1 MNKKIISLVL
11 ALVMVLGTFTSVF
24 AAETTTKKAE
34 AKKAEAGEKVE
45 KVVGK
50 DNKIQY
56 VIDKKLVEGYE
67 DGNYGLDKNIKR
79 SEITR
84 LLVLA
89 NGNEELAKQL
99 QGSMKIYSDVDAK
112 HWANGV
118 ISVGTTVP
126 SDANG
131 IAMLAGYPDGSFKPE
146 NDVTYAELA
155 KMLVV
160 LVKEDLTADMVKN
173 AKWAT
178 SWMTWAAQL
187 GILDDVNVVDSNKA
201 ANRADAFTMVYNAL
215 YAMKEFK
222 RVPANETRGIVS
234 NLTNSK
240 LTLNQDSEK
249 EYTITGD
256 TVIVDGINVRK
267 QIVKVNSL
275 NNLDLYKGSLVR
287 ILVNDKNE
295 VTHIIEL
302 GNPEVLAR
310 TDKENQLLD
319 TDNHIW
325 EGVADATVETN
336 YYKNIESLKDL
347 DQKKV
352 DGAYATVTLN
362 GSKTKA
368 DYIKFHKAN
377 GNELANLKVND
388 KTEIYVANPY
398 NNIMKEVKDINEAL
412 SLIGFH
418 NYGKDYKIPNVYAGF
433 DTDDHKSAVKSFD
446 SERSTAKVI
455 VFNVVSKDNDGDRY
469 RVINSSSSKFSST
482 LEDTDGKL
490 YDRDNVLNK
499 ANFPLNY
506 GDLLDVI
513 ETRGDVIDR
522 LLDHSDEKAFPVVKV
537 AQIFDN
543 DEIQVED
550 RFGNETLLYV
560 GDADIFNAKQ
570 YKDLAKGDYL
580 QFTANNKDARDIEI
594 VSILDDS
601 KDTRDLFDKSGSVLN
616 VVQGIE
622 EGTAVGTV
630 TKVNNDAYPYTVE
643 IKIEEANWDKGLAK
657 TTKVFEVSKEWADAL
672 KVGQDVKFKV
682 NFRDNN
688 KNDWAFNFVL
698 NDGKDTSI
706 LRKPGTLTIDE
717 YLEKEFLADIEKLT
731 PANKV
736 TVKNVD
742 EVAAAVEA
750 IDGQLDAQK
759 QFKLLSENKDHA
771 NKLEAVRKA
780 VKEAKAEKAAAD
792 KAAAAEKAEAD
803 AKKKLTDEF
812 AEAVK
817 AEYDKVKGVKDV
829 LELKYDAETK
839 TATVVV
845 LDKEATF
852 NDVNGTNTMVA
863 LGNVA
868 NGANLK
874 YYQVENQPKQEISE
888 NKKDN
893 RDNLLADLFAATGA
907 DPSKLGNF
915 VGKEVKVTAHLEKG
929 DVKATDVYTVKIV
942 EGQAK

>member
-24 AAETTTKKAE
+24 AEAAKADAKKEEVKKTETKKA
-34 AKKAEAGEKVE
+34 KAGEKVE

-67 DGNYGLDKNIKR
+67 DGTYGLDKNIKR

-160 LVKEDLTADMVKN
+160 LAKEDLTADMVKN

-287 ILVNDKNE
+287 ILTNDKNE

-310 TDKENQLLD
+310 TDKEGELLD

-433 DTDDHKSAVKSFD
+433 DTDDHKSAVKSFN

-513 ETRGDVIDR
+513 ETRGDVIDK

-580 QFTANNKDARDIEI
+580 QFLANNKDARDIEI

-616 VVQGIE
+616 VVQGIQAN
-622 EGTAVGTV
+622 TVVGTV
-630 TKVNNDAYPYTVE
+630 TKVNAEAYPYTVE
-643 IKIEEANWDKGLAK
+643 VKIEEANWDAGLAK

-672 KVGQDVKFKV
+672 RVGQDVKFNV
-682 NFRDNN
+682 NFKDNER
-688 KNDWAFNFVL
+688 NDWAFNFVL
-698 NDGKDTSI
+698 NDGKDTKIVKPNTTTILEQYVRLVENLPKAENINVSNFLETKAELESI
-706 LRKPGTLTIDE
+706 TL
-717 YLEKEFLADIEKLT
+717 
-731 PANKV
+731 ANSDQFKFEHDYPNHFAKA
-736 TVKNVD
+736 TAVKNALD
-742 EVAAAVEA
+742 KATEKDAKDLLAVIE
-750 IDGQLDAQK
+750 
-759 QFKLLSENKDHA
+759 
-771 NKLEAVRKA
+771 
-780 VKEAKAEKAAAD
+780 KAEKALENTKISKDGTDVKTFEDWATAED
-792 KAAAAEKAEAD
+792 AKTLKDAIKVAKEAKVGTFSAQETTLEKA
-803 AKKKLTDEF
+803 LN
-812 AEAVK
+812 
-817 AEYDKVKGVKDV
+817 
-829 LELKYDAETK
+829 
-839 TATVVV
+839 
-845 LDKEATF
+845 TF
-852 NDVNGTNTMVA
+852 N
-863 LGNVA
+863 
-868 NGANLK
+868 
-874 YYQVENQPKQEISE
+874 
-888 NKKDN
+888 
-893 RDNLLADLFAATGA
+893 AATKPGFL
-907 DPSKLGNF
+907 K
-915 VGKEVKVTAHLEKG
+915 
-929 DVKATDVYTVKIV
+929 
-942 EGQAK
+942 

>member
-11 ALVMVLGTFTSVF
+11 ALVMVLGTFSSVF
-24 AAETTTKKAE
+24 AETTKKAE

-160 LVKEDLTADMVKN
+160 LAKEDLTADMVKN

-310 TDKENQLLD
+310 TDKEGELLD

-398 NNIMKEVKDINEAL
+398 NNIMREVKDINEAL

-580 QFTANNKDARDIEI
+580 QFLANNKDARDIEI

-698 NDGKDTSI
+698 NDGKDTSVV
-706 LRKPGTLTIDE
+706 RKPGQLTIDE
-717 YLEKEFLADIEKLT
+717 YNKLSDYDKALGRIEYLT
-731 PANKV
+731 PASKV
-736 TVKNVD
+736 TAENVAD
-742 EVAAAVEA
+742 VEEA
-750 IDGQLDAQK
+750 LKDIEALLDNNAE
-759 QFKLLSENKDHA
+759 FKMEKENASHY
-771 NKLEAVRKA
+771 NKLVDVRKA
-780 VKEAKAEKAAAD
+780 VE
-792 KAAAAEKAEAD
+792 D
-803 AKKKLTDEF
+803 AKKKLIEQEQQKVEDLKKALADEVNPSLESINVEPF
-812 AEAVK
+812 AEKNYNPETKTLVITIKDGEKDFKAIKGTGAMVALEKLATGKNLTAFEVKGNKVEVKGVSKDDLKAAITTLAYSQIKPADGSVDTLSDFVGNKIEVKVYLEKDGVK
-817 AEYDKVKGVKDV
+817 AED
-829 LELKYDAETK
+829 T
-839 TATVVV
+839 
-845 LDKEATF
+845 
-852 NDVNGTNTMVA
+852 
-863 LGNVA
+863 
-868 NGANLK
+868 
-874 YYQVENQPKQEISE
+874 
-888 NKKDN
+888 
-893 RDNLLADLFAATGA
+893 
-907 DPSKLGNF
+907 
-915 VGKEVKVTAHLEKG
+915 
-929 DVKATDVYTVKIV
+929 YTVEFK
-942 EGQAK
+942 

>member
-24 AAETTTKKAE
+24 AEAAKADAKKEEVKKTETKKA
-34 AKKAEAGEKVE
+34 KAGEKVE

-67 DGNYGLDKNIKR
+67 DGTYGLDKNIKR

-160 LVKEDLTADMVKN
+160 LAKEDLTADMVKN

-287 ILVNDKNE
+287 ILTNDKNE

-310 TDKENQLLD
+310 TDKEGELLD

-433 DTDDHKSAVKSFD
+433 DTDDHKSAVKSFN

-513 ETRGDVIDR
+513 ETRGDVIDK
-522 LLDHSDEKAFPVVKV
+522 LLDHSKTKDFPVVRV
-537 AQIFDN
+537 VRTFDN

-570 YKDLAKGDYL
+570 YKDLEKGDYL
-580 QFTANNKDARDIEI
+580 QFTANPFEKGKELYNDGKLLLNARDIEI
-594 VSILDDS
+594 VSILEDT
-601 KDTRDLFDKSGSVLN
+601 KDTRDLFNESGSVLN

-622 EGTAVGTV
+622 DHTVVGV
-630 TKVNNDAYPYTVE
+630 IKWVGEDQVE
-643 IKIEEANWDKGLAK
+643 IKIESDNWDANLNHTTRTYKVDKELAK
-657 TTKVFEVSKEWADAL
+657 AL
-672 KVGQDVKFKV
+672 KAHVGKEVKFKAE
-682 NFRDNN
+682 N
-688 KNDWAFNFVL
+688 KDFDKAVRAYNFVL
-698 NDGKDTSI
+698 NDGMDTPI
-706 LRKPGTLTIDE
+706 VKAADNKKETAIEIVERLAKTGEATAT
-717 YLEKEFLADIEKLT
+717 EKGKVDTDISNETSVSKSNALQ
-731 PANKV
+731 NR
-736 TVKNVD
+736 
-742 EVAAAVEA
+742 
-750 IDGQLDAQK
+750 LDAAL
-759 QFKLLSENKDHA
+759 KLN
-771 NKLEAVRKA
+771 
-780 VKEAKAEKAAAD
+780 AEKAVENYVAKALNAD
-792 KAAAAEKAEAD
+792 FKSTLLPAEETKATTAIGFAPAAEQAALTAKVNNAKDVRAD
-803 AKKKLTDEF
+803 YDAV
-812 AEAVK
+812 VK
-817 AEYDKVKGVKDV
+817 ATIANVPNGDLTPGQVQTNLKTAINPTVATKGTVKDV
-829 LELKYDAETK
+829 ELTNLPKDNAKYAAGAELKA
-839 TATVVV
+839 
-845 LDKEATF
+845 
-852 NDVNGTNTMVA
+852 
-863 LGNVA
+863 
-868 NGANLK
+868 
-874 YYQVENQPKQEISE
+874 
-888 NKKDN
+888 
-893 RDNLLADLFAATGA
+893 
-907 DPSKLGNF
+907 
-915 VGKEVKVTAHLEKG
+915 KVTFEKG
-929 DVKATDVYTVKIV
+929 DAKMAANITATL
-942 EGQAK
+942 A

>member
-11 ALVMVLGTFTSVF
+11 ALVMVLGTFSSVF
-24 AAETTTKKAE
+24 AETTKKAE

-287 ILVNDKNE
+287 ILTNNKNE

-310 TDKENQLLD
+310 TDKEGELLD
-319 TDNHIW
+319 KDNHIW

-352 DGAYATVTLN
+352 DGAYATVKLN
-362 GSKTKA
+362 SSNTKA
-368 DYIKFHKAN
+368 DYVKFHKAN
-377 GNELANLKVND
+377 GNEIVNLKVND

-446 SERSTAKVI
+446 SERKTAKVI

-543 DEIQVED
+543 NEIQVED

-594 VSILDDS
+594 VSILDDT
-601 KDTRDLFDKSGSVLN
+601 KDTRDLFATSGSVLN
-616 VVQGIE
+616 VVKGIQAN
-622 EGTAVGTV
+622 TVVGTI
-630 TKVNNDAYPYTVE
+630 TKVNAKAYPYTVE
-643 IKIEEANWDKGLAK
+643 VLVEEANWDAGLAK
-657 TTKVFEVSKEWADAL
+657 THKLFEISKDYADVL
-672 KVGQDVKFKV
+672 KEGQNVKFNV
-682 NFRDNN
+682 NFRDNER
-688 KNDWAFNFVL
+688 NDWAFNFVL

-706 LRKPGTLTIDE
+706 LRKPGQLTLDE
-717 YLEKEFLADIEKLT
+717 YQEKQFNEYLDKIEKLT
-731 PANKV
+731 SASKV
-736 TVKNVD
+736 TDKNFKQV
-742 EVAAAVEA
+742 EKELEA
-750 IDGQLDAQK
+750 IDSIELSSK
-759 QFKLLSENKDHA
+759 YEFKFENDDKYEAHRT
-771 NKLEAVRKA
+771 KLEAVRNA
-780 VKEAKAEKAAAD
+780 VQPKREAADKKEAKEALEAKI
-792 KAAAAEKAEAD
+792 AEA
-803 AKKKLTDEF
+803 KKL
-812 AEAVK
+812 
-817 AEYDKVKGVKDV
+817 VKDV
-829 LELKYDAETK
+829 EASNDGTDKGTTVKWAPQAEIDAINGAITTAEGK
-839 TATVVV
+839 TSEDTAKM
-845 LDKEATF
+845 KEAKEDLEKAMDKF
-852 NDVNGTNTMVA
+852 NKVV
-863 LGNVA
+863 
-868 NGANLK
+868 
-874 YYQVENQPKQEISE
+874 
-888 NKKDN
+888 
-893 RDNLLADLFAATGA
+893 
-907 DPSKLGNF
+907 KLGK
-915 VGKEVKVTAHLEKG
+915 VEEGKASPEA
-929 DVKATDVYTVKIV
+929 
-942 EGQAK
+942 

>member
-24 AAETTTKKAE
+24 AETAKKEE
-34 AKKAEAGEKVE
+34 AKKPAASEKVE
-45 KVVGK
+45 KIVGK

-89 NGNEELAKQL
+89 NGQEDLAKRL
-99 QGSMKIYSDVDAK
+99 QGSMKIYNDVDVK

-118 ISVGTTVP
+118 ISVGTTSP

-131 IAMLAGYPDGSFKPE
+131 LPMLAGYPDHSFKPE
-146 NDVTYAELA
+146 KDVTYAELA

-160 LVKEDLTADMVKN
+160 LVKEDLTKDMVDH
-173 AKWAT
+173 AVWAT
-178 SWMTWAAQL
+178 DWMRWAALL
-187 GILDDVNVVDSNKA
+187 GITDDVTIENSDKA

-249 EYTITGD
+249 EYKITSD
-256 TVIVDGINVRK
+256 TVILDGNNTRR
-267 QIVKVNSL
+267 QIVKVNTVD
-275 NNLDLYKGSLVR
+275 NLDLYKGSLVR
-287 ILVNDKNE
+287 ILTNDKNE
-295 VTHIIEL
+295 VTHILEL

-310 TDKENQLLD
+310 TDAKDQLLD

-325 EGVADATVETN
+325 EGVADATAETTN
-336 YYKNIESLKDL
+336 YDFDKASLKEIA
-347 DQKKV
+347 QKDINK
-352 DGAYATVTLN
+352 AYATVKLN
-362 GSKTKA
+362 SSNTKA
-368 DYIKFHKAN
+368 DYIRFHNADGKVF
-377 GNELANLKVND
+377 ANLKVND

-433 DTDDHKSAVKSFD
+433 DTDDHTSAVKEFD

-455 VFNVVSKDNDGDRY
+455 VFNIVSKDNDGDRY
-469 RVINSSSSKFSST
+469 RVLNSSSSKFSTT

-513 ETRGDVIDR
+513 ELRGDVITTK
-522 LLDHSDEKAFPVVKV
+522 LDHSKTKDYPVVRV
-537 AQIFDN
+537 VRTFDN

-570 YKDLAKGDYL
+570 YKELAKGDYL
-580 QFTANNKDARDIEI
+580 QFLANPFEKGKELYNDGKLLLNARDIEI
-594 VSILDDS
+594 VSILEDS
-601 KDTRDLFDKSGSVLN
+601 KDTRDLFAESGSVLN

-622 EGTAVGTV
+622 DHTVVGTIKWV
-630 TKVNNDAYPYTVE
+630 GEKEVE
-643 IKIEEANWDKGLAK
+643 IKIESDNWDANLNHTTRTYKVDKELAK
-657 TTKVFEVSKEWADAL
+657 AL
-672 KVGQDVKFKV
+672 KAYVGKNVKFKAENKDFDKAV
-682 NFRDNN
+682 RAYNFM
-688 KNDWAFNFVL
+688 L
-698 NDGKDTSI
+698 NDGKNVLI
-706 LRKPGTLTIDE
+706 APKANKNLTD
-717 YLEKEFLADIEKLT
+717 LEKAVLKFKEENQSTAYTDANYDEAFEKVDATYAEKKAAKEELDKYKKEKITPAVEATDALAAQNAVSADKEAIAKAKKEAADAQKLVDALVDSKVKDKLQKSIKEFNDKIETAEKDLAKDEKQKAFDKYAKAVFAKLADLKVKSSDSETELK
-731 PANKV
+731 AN
-736 TVKNVD
+736 VK
-742 EVAAAVEA
+742 AAVEA
-750 IDGQLDAQK
+750 AI
-759 QFKLLSENKDHA
+759 KDVEG
-771 NKLEAVRKA
+771 KP
-780 VKEAKAEKAAAD
+780 
-792 KAAAAEKAEAD
+792 AD
-803 AKKKLTDEF
+803 AKVVVGDIDATGKT
-812 AEAVK
+812 V
-817 AEYDKVKGVKDV
+817 KVK
-829 LELKYDAETK
+829 
-839 TATVVV
+839 VVS
-845 LDKEATF
+845 D
-852 NDVNGTNTMVA
+852 
-863 LGNVA
+863 
-868 NGANLK
+868 NLK
-874 YYQVENQPKQEISE
+874 IDQKEGNEKEIG
-888 NKKDN
+888 
-893 RDNLLADLFAATGA
+893 F
-907 DPSKLGNF
+907 
-915 VGKEVKVTAHLEKG
+915 TAK
-929 DVKATDVYTVKIV
+929 
-942 EGQAK
+942 

>member
-1 MNKKIISLVL
+1 
-11 ALVMVLGTFTSVF
+11 
-24 AAETTTKKAE
+24 
-34 AKKAEAGEKVE
+34 
-45 KVVGK
+45 
-50 DNKIQY
+50 
-56 VIDKKLVEGYE
+56 
-67 DGNYGLDKNIKR
+67 
-79 SEITR
+79 
-84 LLVLA
+84 
-89 NGNEELAKQL
+89 
-99 QGSMKIYSDVDAK
+99 
-112 HWANGV
+112 
-118 ISVGTTVP
+118 
-126 SDANG
+126 
-131 IAMLAGYPDGSFKPE
+131 
-146 NDVTYAELA
+146 
-155 KMLVV
+155 
-160 LVKEDLTADMVKN
+160 
-173 AKWAT
+173 
-178 SWMTWAAQL
+178 
-187 GILDDVNVVDSNKA
+187 
-201 ANRADAFTMVYNAL
+201 
-215 YAMKEFK
+215 
-222 RVPANETRGIVS
+222 
-234 NLTNSK
+234 SK

-287 ILVNDKNE
+287 ILTNDKNE

-310 TDKENQLLD
+310 TDKEGELLD

-433 DTDDHKSAVKSFD
+433 DTDDHKSAVKSFN

-594 VSILDDS
+594 VSILDDT

-622 EGTAVGTV
+622 ANTVVGTV
-630 TKVNNDAYPYTVE
+630 TKVNNAAYPYTVE
-643 IKIEEANWDKGLAK
+643 VEIEEANWDAGLAK
-657 TTKVFEVSKEWADAL
+657 TTKVFEVSKENADL
-672 KVGQDVKFKV
+672 LSKGQNIKFKV
-682 NFRDNN
+682 EFKKYDNRDWGYDFRLN
-688 KNDWAFNFVL
+688 KAGFPAIKEGKTVLQIYL
-698 NDGKDTSI
+698 NDV
-706 LRKPGTLTIDE
+706 
-717 YLEKEFLADIEKLT
+717 EKLT

-736 TVKNVD
+736 TAENYKDVQK
-742 EVAAAVEA
+742 E
-750 IDGQLDAQK
+750 LDYIALTK
-759 QFKLLSENKDHA
+759 LSNSDQFKFDNDYKAHA
-771 NKLEAVRKA
+771 DKLAEVKKA
-780 VKEAKAEKAAAD
+780 VAEKKAEAEKAQAKADLQAKIDEAKAK
-792 KAAAAEKAEAD
+792 
-803 AKKKLTDEF
+803 
-812 AEAVK
+812 
-817 AEYDKVKGVKDV
+817 VKDV
-829 LELKYDAETK
+829 KASEDGTEVAKTEKWAKQADIDAINNAIT
-839 TATVVV
+839 TAEGK
-845 LDKEATF
+845 LDKTTEE
-852 NDVNGTNTMVA
+852 M
-863 LGNVA
+863 
-868 NGANLK
+868 K
-874 YYQVENQPKQEISE
+874 
-888 NKKDN
+888 
-893 RDNLLADLFAATGA
+893 
-907 DPSKLGNF
+907 
-915 VGKEVKVTAHLEKG
+915 
-929 DVKATDVYTVKIV
+929 
-942 EGQAK
+942 QAKTTLQTAIDNFAPKAGTKEA

>member
-24 AAETTTKKAE
+24 AAEPTKKAE

-56 VIDKKLVEGYE
+56 IIDKKLVEGYE

-99 QGSMKIYSDVDAK
+99 QGSMKIYSDVDTK

-118 ISVGTTVP
+118 ITVGTTVP

-131 IAMLAGYPDGSFKPE
+131 IAMLAGYPDGSFGPE
-146 NDVTYAELA
+146 KDVTYAELA

-173 AKWAT
+173 AKWAS

-187 GILDDVNVVDSNKA
+187 GILDDVTVADSNKA

-215 YAMKEFK
+215 YRMKEFK

-234 NLTNSK
+234 NLTNNK

-256 TVIVDGINVRK
+256 TVIVDGINARK

-302 GNPEVLAR
+302 GNPKVLAR

-319 TDNHIW
+319 KDNHIW
-325 EGVADATVETN
+325 EGVADATAETTN
-336 YYKNIESLKDL
+336 YDFDKASLKDIA
-347 DQKKV
+347 QK
-352 DGAYATVTLN
+352 DINGAYATVKLN
-362 GSKTKA
+362 SSNTKA
-368 DYIKFHKAN
+368 DYIRFHNADKTVF
-377 GNELANLKVND
+377 ANLKVND

-418 NYGKDYKIPNVYAGF
+418 HYGDTYKIPNVYAGF

-446 SERSTAKVI
+446 SERKTAKVI

-513 ETRGDVIDR
+513 ELRGDVIDK
-522 LLDHSDEKAFPVVKV
+522 LIDHSDEREFPVVRV
-537 AQIFDN
+537 LRVFDN
-543 DEIQVED
+543 DEIRVED

-580 QFTANNKDARDIEI
+580 QFLANDKDARDIEV
-594 VSILDDS
+594 VSILDDT
-601 KDTRDLFDKSGSVLN
+601 KDTRDLFDESGSVLN

-622 EGTAVGTV
+622 DHTVVGTIKWV
-630 TKVNNDAYPYTVE
+630 GEKQVE
-643 IKIEEANWDKGLAK
+643 IKIESDNWDAGLNN
-657 TTKVFEVSKEWADAL
+657 TTKTYQVDRELADAL
-672 KVGQDVKFKV
+672 KAYVGKEVKFKAE
-682 NFRDNN
+682 N
-688 KNDWAFNFVL
+688 KNYENDVRAYDFML
-698 NDGKDTSI
+698 NDGKNVLI
-706 LRKPGTLTIDE
+706 APKANKNLTE
-717 YLEKEFLADIEKLT
+717 LEKVVNAYYESGLTAAEFDNANEDIDKVKDASYNEKKAAKEEIKKYRDEKVT
-731 PANKV
+731 PAMEATNDFNGKTVTTEDEIKAAKEEAAKAQKLVDALKDSKGKDNLQARIDGLNKKIKAAEENLTASEKQAAYDKYVAAITTALKNVKFENAANADVKVENIKKAVKADLDKVTAPAGASYEIKDVDSTNKV
-736 TVKNVD
+736 TVK
-742 EVAAAVEA
+742 
-750 IDGQLDAQK
+750 
-759 QFKLLSENKDHA
+759 
-771 NKLEAVRKA
+771 
-780 VKEAKAEKAAAD
+780 VKSTESVVTLAAD
-792 KAAAAEKAEAD
+792 
-803 AKKKLTDEF
+803 
-812 AEAVK
+812 V
-817 AEYDKVKGVKDV
+817 V
-829 LELKYDAETK
+829 ET
-839 TATVVV
+839 
-845 LDKEATF
+845 
-852 NDVNGTNTMVA
+852 
-863 LGNVA
+863 
-868 NGANLK
+868 
-874 YYQVENQPKQEISE
+874 
-888 NKKDN
+888 
-893 RDNLLADLFAATGA
+893 
-907 DPSKLGNF
+907 
-915 VGKEVKVTAHLEKG
+915 VTAK
-929 DVKATDVYTVKIV
+929 
-942 EGQAK
+942 

>member
-24 AAETTTKKAE
+24 AAEPTKKAE

-99 QGSMKIYSDVDAK
+99 QGSMKIYSDVDTK

-118 ISVGTTVP
+118 ITVGTTVP

-173 AKWAT
+173 AKWAS
-178 SWMTWAAQL
+178 SWMTWAAEL
-187 GILDDVNVVDSNKA
+187 GILNDVTVADSNKA

-215 YAMKEFK
+215 YRMKEFK

-256 TVIVDGINVRK
+256 TVIVDGNNTRR
-267 QIVKVNSL
+267 QIIKVNSL
-275 NNLDLYKGSLVR
+275 NDLTLYKGSLVR
-287 ILVNDKNE
+287 ILTNDKNE

-302 GNPEVLAR
+302 GNPEELAR
-310 TDKENQLLD
+310 TDKEGQLLD

-325 EGVADATVETN
+325 EGVADATVETK

-362 GSKTKA
+362 GSKTKG
-368 DYIKFHKAN
+368 DYIKFHGVADKVV
-377 GNELANLKVND
+377 NLKIND

-418 NYGKDYKIPNVYAGF
+418 HYGDTFKIPNVYAGF

-469 RVINSSSSKFSST
+469 RVINSSSSKFSTT

-570 YKDLAKGDYL
+570 YKDLEKGDYL

-594 VSILDDS
+594 VSILDDT
-601 KDTRDLFDKSGSVLN
+601 KDTRDLFATSGSVLN

-682 NFRDNN
+682 NFRDNER
-688 KNDWAFNFVL
+688 NDWAFNFVL

-736 TVKNVD
+736 TTENYE
-742 EVAAAVEA
+742 EVAKELEA
-750 IDGQLDAQK
+750 IDGQLDNQK

-771 NKLEAVRKA
+771 DKLEAVRKA
-780 VKEAKAEKAAAD
+780 VAEKKAEAEKAAAD
-792 KAAAAEKAEAD
+792 AAAEED
-803 AKKKLTDEF
+803 AKK
-812 AEAVK
+812 
-817 AEYDKVKGVKDV
+817 
-829 LELKYDAETK
+829 
-839 TATVVV
+839 
-845 LDKEATF
+845 
-852 NDVNGTNTMVA
+852 N
-863 LGNVA
+863 
-868 NGANLK
+868 
-874 YYQVENQPKQEISE
+874 
-888 NKKDN
+888 
-893 RDNLLADLFAATGA
+893 
-907 DPSKLGNF
+907 
-915 VGKEVKVTAHLEKG
+915 
-929 DVKATDVYTVKIV
+929 
-942 EGQAK
+942 